1 MTAEVVQM
9 ACHIAILLG
18 HALTLAWGLVHEDCL
33 HRLLDLG
40 FEKDI
45 EGILKV
51 LGTRDD
57 KQNKR
62 QHVLLSATLNERVEQ
77 LAALSLSNPATV
89 GLEHT
94 IPTEE
99 SSPREGNNRKI
110 KIRNDAQETERN
122 TADVGPSE
130 GYTEYRIPS
139 QLVQSFLKGTS
150 KTASLLRIQWVDAP
164 TILMSLKFLGGAS

>member
-1 MTAEVVQM
+1 MFPAVYILNKLSALMTAEVVKWCVM
-9 ACHIAILLG
+9 LPYCLAMHS
-18 HALTLAWGLVHEDCL
+18 HLAWGLVFGDCL

-89 GLEHT
+89 GLDHT

-99 SSPREGNNRKI
+99 KSPREGNNRTVKVE
-110 KIRNDAQETERN
+110 NDAQETERN

-139 QLVQSFLKGTS
+139 QLIQSFLKGTS
-150 KTASLLRIQWVDAP
+150 LTSSPSQKTLA
-164 TILMSLKFLGGAS
+164 